1 MGASVKNGALS
12 NRLSVIGSAQINKT
26 TNVNEQ
32 ATGGKRNLL
41 SLFGRRGTSNGQP
54 ETKRCMAMIQPLV
67 NKQFGGR

>member
-12 NRLSVIGSAQINKT
+12 NRLSIIGFAQINKT

-41 SLFGRRGTSNGQP
+41 PQFGRHGTSDGLP
-54 ETKRCMAMIQPLV
+54 EIKRCMATIQPLV
-67 NKQFGGR
+67 NKQFGVR